1 MDWGIPTLLEAPG
14 PEASAALC
22 RELGFDFV
30 ELNMNLPEYQ
40 QWDIQRLMKAAER
53 YGVYFTIHLDE
64 RLDLCDFNPRIAE
77 AYLQTLVEAIEAAK
91 HLGIPILNMHL
102 LEGVYFTL
110 PDKKHYLYDSHRN
123 LFFGLLVKA
132 IARCE
137 EAAEGKLSICIEN
150 TGRFSVPFLR
160 EALGRLLDSPL
171 FGLTYDIGHDFSAG
185 EADKPFIL
193 EHQGRLQHLHIH
205 DALGRRNHLPLGAGE
220 MDIPWYIELGER
232 HCCRAVLEV
241 KTAQA
246 LWESAGW
253 LKSKGLI
260 ASRI

>member
-53 YGVYFTIHLDE
+53 YEVYFTIHLDE

-110 PDKKHYLYDSHRN
+110 PDKKHYLYDDGELPLRSLLTPGN
-123 LFFGLLVKA
+123 GLDKPSEKEVPVTVV
-132 IARCE
+132 
-137 EAAEGKLSICIEN
+137 EN

-220 MDIPWYIELGER
+220 MDIRWYIELGER
-232 HCCRAVLEV
+232 HRCRAVLE
-241 KTAQA
+241 
-246 LWESAGW
+246 
-253 LKSKGLI
+253 
-260 ASRI
+260 